1 MRYVE
6 QPHLLYEEKLRGVGL
21 FSLQKAEGESF
32 QCFKESSEW
41 GQVLFGGACEE
52 YGEQQVQTRTQKRKF
67 HLLFDEK
74 LREWQSTVTGCPQL
88 VEYPLEMLRTNPHA
102 FLCNLL

>member
-21 FSLQKAEGESF
+21 FRLQKAEGESF

-67 HLLFDEK
+67 HLNLMKSFT
-74 LREWQSTVTGCPQL
+74 LRMAEHCNRLPIACGVSSGDTQNQPGCFL
-88 VEYPLEMLRTNPHA
+88 V
-102 FLCNLL
+102 